1 MEWTRPLVTEAD
13 AVEAMRVAFPQ
24 PVRRLRPPGRPPLL
38 PHQIP
43 PSGEWLVW
51 VLFGG
56 RGAGKTEGGSD
67 HFDTFM
73 VEHAGARGRII
84 GPTLGDV
91 FEACIDGPSGLRSVN
106 PSIRVQPSAPG
117 GSKVTWPNGSEAVLL
132 GTHSPADVERLRAT
146 GNRDIDWWEE
156 AAANRNLAAAWDQA
170 AFGLRTGPW
179 PHSILTT
186 TPRNVKKLRELLA
199 AKGTVVTRG
208 TINDNPYLNESVK
221 ASLVEQYRGTR
232 IGRQELDGELLTDV
246 PGALWTWAMIEQA
259 RLSLPDPLPDMQRVV
274 VAIDPAVTASPDSD
288 ETGIVVV
295 GKGVDGRGYVLADYS
310 CRLSPDGWA
319 RRAVW
324 AFDQHGADRIVAE
337 TNNGGDLVE
346 TVLRSVRRG
355 VPFTK
360 LTASRGKAIRAEPVA
375 ALYEQQR
382 IAHADGLE
390 ELEAQLTEWSPEEG
404 VSPDRLDALVW
415 GITNLGLFAPE
426 RAWRV
431 A

>member
-1 MEWTRPLVTEAD
+1 
-13 AVEAMRVAFPQ
+13 
-24 PVRRLRPPGRPPLL
+24 
-38 PHQIP
+38 
-43 PSGEWLVW
+43 
-51 VLFGG
+51 LFGG
-56 RGAGKTEGGSD
+56 RGAGKTEGGAD

-73 VEHAGARGRII
+73 VEHPGSRGRII

-106 PSIRVQPSAPG
+106 PAVKVLPSAPG
-117 GSKVTWPNGSEAVLL
+117 GSKVVWPNSSEAVLL

-186 TPRNVKKLRELLA
+186 TPRNVRKLRELLA

-208 TINDNPYLNESVK
+208 TINDNPYLNENVK
-221 ASLVEQYRGTR
+221 AALVEQYRGTR
-232 IGRQELDGELLTDV
+232 IGRQELEGELLTDV

-259 RLSLPDPLPDMQRVV
+259 HTTGPVPDMVRVV
-274 VAIDPAVTASPDSD
+274 VAIDPAVTSHAESD
-288 ETGIVVV
+288 ETGIIVC

-319 RRAVW
+319 RRAVK
-324 AFDQHGADRIVAE
+324 AFDDHGADRIVAE

-346 TVLRSVRRG
+346 TVIRTVRQM
-355 VPFTK
+355 VPYTK
-360 LTASRGKAIRAEPVA
+360 ITASRGKAIRAEPVA
-375 ALYEQQR
+375 ALFEQER
-382 IAHADGLE
+382 ITILDGMG

-404 VSPDRLDALVW
+404 ESPDRLDAMVW
-415 GITNLGLFAPE
+415 AFHELGFCRE
-426 RAWRV
+426 VKRWSMV
-431 A
+431 